1 MIDLH
6 CHLLPGID
14 DGAEHMNAALSLA
27 RAALADGIQVAVMT
41 PHLHPGRYDNT
52 RQGLQVVL
60 AQFRQRLAEASLPLE
75 IRLGG
80 EVRLSAEILDLIAE
94 DNVPFIGEVDGYRIM
109 LLEFPHQ
116 MIPVGADKLITTLLR
131 RRIRPLIAHP
141 ERNKAIMEEPQRL
154 RPLVDLGCWLQLTAG
169 SLAGRF
175 GASAEQTA
183 WRILESGANCVV
195 ATDAHNLEHRP
206 PCLSEGRDALIRRYG
221 EACALDLVQHKPAR
235 ILGMEL
241 PLDKAA

>member
-6 CHLLPGID
+6 CHLLPGVD

-60 AQFRQRLAEASLPLE
+60 EQFRQRLAEASLPLE

-80 EVRLSAEILDLIAE
+80 EVRLSAEIFDMIAE
-94 DNVPFIGEVDGYRIM
+94 DSVPFLGTVDGYRIM

-141 ERNKAIMEEPQRL
+141 ERNKAIMEKPQRL

-175 GASAEQTA
+175 GANAEQTA
-183 WRILESGANCVV
+183 WQILESGANCIV
-195 ATDAHNLEHRP
+195 ATDAHNLQHRP

-221 EACALDLVQHKPAR
+221 EARALDLVQHKPAR
-235 ILGMEL
+235 ILGMEM
-241 PLDKAA
+241 PLAKAA